1 MKTLITLITTL
12 MLMPS
17 AGALTLTYGKC
28 DSDACVERFKEI
40 KKHARNHVSA
50 NTLLG
55 DMYLNGYGTDV
66 NEGEALEAYEKASR
80 WGSIYG
86 KYKAGLMLVTRDD
99 AESKE
104 EGMRYLRDAAK
115 KGHRNAAYF
124 MGEVLSNPKYGVQN
138 VAEADQ
144 WLAVLVEAKHEVVPQ
159 TLARLDREGRLNEET
174 FPLTLEAM
182 SRFDMALP
190 EKEQVV
196 MKAGRA
202 APDDDKYEIIEVN
215 GPELAELIDL
225 GIEFYAE
232 EPSDLNKVT
241 TGTRIRGRSCSD
253 KMNSCGSV
261 PEDQFI
267 RYYRQ
272 FILGKR

>member
-66 NEGEALEAYEKASR
+66 NKDEALEAFEKASR

-144 WLAVLVEAKHEVVPQ
+144 WLAVLVEAKHEIVPQ

-174 FPLTLEAM
+174 FPATLKAM
-182 SRFDMALP
+182 STYDMAVP
-190 EKEQVV
+190 ETDKQVEV
-196 MKAGRA
+196 KAGRA
-202 APDDDKYEIIEVN
+202 APEDDKYEVIEVN
-215 GPELAELIDL
+215 GPQLAELIDV
-225 GIEFYAE
+225 GIEFYE
-232 EPSDLNKVT
+232 EAPSDLNKVT

-253 KMNSCGSV
+253 RMNGCGGAPV
-261 PEDQFI
+261 DQFI
-267 RYYRQ
+267 RYYRN
-272 FILGKR
+272 FIL